1 MPYFIKLSLESQ
13 WLWIISRCC
22 VALLFF
28 SSGLSKVLDVNAGF
42 QEMQAAGLEP
52 AWLFNYAS
60 ALILLVGAY
69 SILFDRH
76 LWLGAALLSIFLAL
90 TIVIVHTFWNMSGV
104 QANISLYFALEHIS
118 VIGGLI
124 GIAIASHFRQQLQS
138 VGVIA

>member
-1 MPYFIKLSLESQ
+1 MPYFIKSSLESQ
-13 WLWIISRCC
+13 WLWRISRCC
-22 VALLFF
+22 MALLFF

-60 ALILLVGAY
+60 ALILLAGAY

-90 TIVIVHTFWNMSGV
+90 TIVIVHTFWNMSGA

-124 GIAIASHFRQQLQS
+124 GIAIASHFRQQLQD

>member
-22 VALLFF
+22 MALLFF

-76 LWLGAALLSIFLAL
+76 LWLGTALLSIFLAL
-90 TIVIVHTFWNMSGV
+90 TILIVHTFWNMSGA

-124 GIAIASHFRQQLQS
+124 SIAIASHFRQQLQS

>member
-1 MPYFIKLSLESQ
+1 MPYIIKLSLESQ

-22 VALLFF
+22 LALLFF
-28 SSGLSKVLDVNAGF
+28 SLGLSKVLDVETGF

-60 ALILLVGAY
+60 ALILLVGTY

-76 LWLGAALLSIFLAL
+76 LWLGTGLLSIFLIL
-90 TIVIVHTFWNMSGV
+90 TIMIVHTFWNMSGL
-104 QANISLYFALEHIS
+104 QAQISLYFALEHIA

-124 GIAIASHFRQQLQS
+124 SISIASHFRKQLQDA
-138 VGVIA
+138 GVIV

>member
-1 MPYFIKLSLESQ
+1 MPYFIKSSLESH

-124 GIAIASHFRQQLQS
+124 SIAIASHFRQQLQS

>member
-90 TIVIVHTFWNMSGV
+90 TILIVHTFWNMSGA

>member
-1 MPYFIKLSLESQ
+1 MPYFIKSSLESQ

-22 VALLFF
+22 LALLFF
-28 SSGLSKVLDVNAGF
+28 SSGLSKVLDVNTGF

-60 ALILLVGAY
+60 ALVLLVGAY
-69 SILFDRH
+69 SILFDRY
-76 LWLGAALLSIFLAL
+76 LWLGAALLSVFLVI
-90 TIVIVHTFWNMSGV
+90 TIVLVHTFWNLSGG
-104 QANISLYFALEHIS
+104 QAQISLYFALEHIS

-124 GIAIASHFRQQLQS
+124 GTAIASHFPKQLQE